1 MDNQLV
7 IFLLQLTVMRE
18 STLMKR
24 VRNVNFVEMEHTKMS
39 QDPKAA
45 SHVEPQASSPCRQA
59 AQAARIVNV
68 GGNYTVYYKIYMK
81 LFTCVSPIH
90 SLTY

>member
-45 SHVEPQASSPCRQA
+45 SHVESQASSPCGQA